1 MQLRRCE
8 CISLVAL
15 PYQMLLAPRMTGKN
29 GKGIFILAGL
39 QSFDYRN
46 YLHYGRPVE

>member
-1 MQLRRCE
+1 MQLHRCE
-8 CISLVAL
+8 CLSLVAL
-15 PYQMLLAPRMTGKN
+15 PYQMLLAPKFTGN

-46 YLHYGRPVE
+46 YLRYGRPME